1 MSNITEN
8 SSSLAL
14 AIEEL
19 IESQNLEFKTN
30 SMLNTLLETTS
41 GTDVAIQ
48 KIRDKILLCK
58 KDVEEKMRIV
68 ERLKKERW
76 DIIQSNKR
84 ET

>member
-1 MSNITEN
+1 MSNITDN